1 MTKSAAPKHP
11 AELRW
16 ETRLLALAAAVLT
29 VFGIASVYSAASFQA
44 NAIRE
49 VLKQL
54 SAAVVGGL
62 ALLLVSRIDY
72 RYWRRGAWPLL
83 FATVVLL
90 LVLVVP
96 GTENLAPRTNGARR
110 WLYLPGGTFQP
121 SELARFTIVVWVAMI
136 AAKKGDRIREFK
148 KGVLPILLVI
158 GLVSLLVLLEPNLS
172 MATVI
177 ALLGGV
183 VLFTAG
189 ARIGQFLLLGV
200 ATVFLAVAAIQAEPY
215 RFARVRCFLGLA
227 GQCESGTGWQVG
239 QATIGFASGQVVGVG
254 FGEGQLKLNYLP
266 EAPSDF
272 LFATIGEEWGFLGV
286 LVVVL
291 LFAAF
296 CWVGFRIAKTAP
308 DGFGQFL
315 ATGLTAS
322 VGLTALMHMAVN
334 TNLMPTTGLGLPFMS
349 AGRSNLLV
357 TLIGVGVLINV
368 GRMRGRPLPDLSPAR
383 DGERPPA

>member
-1 MTKSAAPKHP
+1 MTDRSAPRHP
-11 AELRW
+11 ADFRW
-16 ETRLLALAAAVLT
+16 ETRLLGVVVAILT

-54 SAAVVGGL
+54 SAALVGGIGMVV
-62 ALLLVSRIDY
+62 ASRVDYRRWRQGAWILLLI
-72 RYWRRGAWPLL
+72 
-83 FATVVLL
+83 TMVLL
-90 LVLVVP
+90 LICVIP
-96 GTENLAPRTNGARR
+96 GTEALAPRTNGARR
-110 WLYLPGGTFQP
+110 WLRLPGGTFQP
-121 SELARFTIVVWVAMI
+121 SELARFAIVVW
-136 AAKKGDRIREFK
+136 AAALATKKGERIRDFK
-148 KGVLPILLVI
+148 KGMVPILLI
-158 GLVSLLVLLEPNLS
+158 TGLVSLLVLLEPNLS
-172 MATVI
+172 MATVV

-200 ATVFLAVAAIQAEPY
+200 AAVFLAVAAIQAEPY

-227 GQCESGTGWQVG
+227 GKCEGGTGWQVG
-239 QATIGFASGQVVGVG
+239 QATIGFASGRVMGVG

-286 LVVVL
+286 AVIVL

-296 CWVGFRIAKTAP
+296 CGLGFRIAKTAP
-308 DGFGQFL
+308 DPFGQLL

-357 TLIGVGVLINV
+357 TLVATGVLISV
-368 GRMRGRPLPDLSPAR
+368 GRMRGKPLP
-383 DGERPPA
+383 ERGTRAAGRRAA